1 MTLIFLTAFAAVF
14 IAEIVGDKLLYT
26 TSVLAARYRTAPIMI
41 GMAIAFMA
49 KMGVAV
55 LVGEAIA
62 KLPRLLVATITAISF
77 LSVAFVLWRK
87 PDPNAE
93 SKKEQTHKK
102 AAMISFAAIF
112 FSEWGDIGQVTAAT
126 VAAKYH
132 NGVIVWLGAVSAMVT
147 KGVLAAFLGAGI
159 RRWIQDRVS
168 PKVVRYTAVV
178 LLVVLGCLSVW
189 EILVERV

>member
-1 MTLIFLTAFAAVF
+1 MILIFFTAFAAVF

-41 GMAIAFMA
+41 GMAVAFMA

-55 LVGEAIA
+55 LIGEAIA
-62 KLPRLLVATITAISF
+62 KLPRILVATITAISF
-77 LSVAFVLWRK
+77 LTVAFVLWRK
-87 PDPNAE
+87 PDRKTEA
-93 SKKEQTHKK
+93 KQDHTHKK

-112 FSEWGDIGQVTAAT
+112 FSEWGDVGQVTTAT
-126 VAAKYH
+126 LTAKYH
-132 NGVIVWLGAVSAMVT
+132 LPLLIWLGAVSAMVT

-168 PKVVRYTAVV
+168 PKVVRYAAVI
-178 LLVVLGCLSVW
+178 LLILLGCLSVG
-189 EILVERV
+189 EILVQRA